1 MYPNL
6 TASKSRH
13 IINAL
18 NKIWP
23 RPLSRGNLLLLCA
36 AALLLLPA
44 LGFAQNK
51 KDLEEKRKKL
61 IRDIEI
67 TDKLLRKTT
76 KSKETTYDRFV
87 TLQSQIERRE
97 SLIQTI
103 SEEIAESEE
112 NIVRTRVV
120 IASLS
125 RDVQA
130 MKEDYGRIVRNA
142 YRQKELSNP
151 LLFIFSAESLNQ
163 AFRRWMFLRKYDR
176 YRKNQAD
183 AIAFTQSMLTKK
195 ISALEETQRKKEA
208 LLISLQGQKVTLNSE
223 LVDKEKLLK
232 VLEKDEGRLR
242 EELQTKQVAHEAL
255 NQAIERVIQEEI
267 RKKVEEAR
275 RPKPAASPPPVTA
288 APGKTG
294 SSAPAPTKS
303 NSSPEQ
309 TEEMMDVPDDASS
322 IAFKQSRGRLP
333 WPVENGFISKAF
345 GRQKHPT
352 LRNIEITNNGIDIRT
367 DESAIVR
374 AIYDGKVAGVQFI
387 PGHDYTVI
395 LQHGNYYTV
404 YSNLSETSLTKGS
417 RVSARQAIGKVSTN
431 LISGSS
437 ELHFELWYQKQ
448 RLNPTSWINK

>member
-1 MYPNL
+1 M
-6 TASKSRH
+6 
-13 IINAL
+13 
-18 NKIWP
+18 
-23 RPLSRGNLLLLCA
+23 PLFRDNCVLLWIA
-36 AALLLLPA
+36 ACLLLPA

-97 SLIQTI
+97 SLIQTL

-151 LLFIFSAESLNQ
+151 LLYIFSAEDLNQ
-163 AFRRWMFLRKYDR
+163 AFRRWLFLRKYDR

-183 AIAFTQSMLTKK
+183 AIAFTQSMLSKK
-195 ISALEETQRKKEA
+195 ISALEETQRKKES
-208 LLISLQGQKVTLNSE
+208 LLVSMQGQKVTLSSE

-242 EELQTKQVAHEAL
+242 EDLQHKQVAHEAL

-275 RPKPAASPPPVTA
+275 RPKPASSPPVASTPA
-288 APGKTG
+288 ATPST
-294 SSAPAPTKS
+294 PAPKTKS
-303 NSSPEQ
+303 NPDQ
-309 TEEMMDVPDDASS
+309 TEELADVPDDASS
-322 IAFKQSRGRLP
+322 LAFKQNRGRLP

-367 DESAIVR
+367 DESAVVR